1 MQRAGAS
8 GWIALRVA
16 CAVSLASCVE
26 PRTELV
32 ARVDSELAWG
42 EGQRVQS
49 VAVEVRRGGP
59 TGALRSQRV
68 SALGVAAGRQRLPM
82 FVGVRESAGDT
93 DTPVWIEALG
103 CAAPNGCDRDTAVV
117 AQRALVRFQEGATLE
132 VPLLFA
138 SACEGVRCAATERC
152 EVTTGVC
159 RPASEAPVT
168 SFSGADAGGRD
179 DVFATDHT
187 DASSP
192 DDATAVDDVVDAPDV
207 VDAVESRDAGAMDNG
222 PDAGVA
228 DTGPTDSGPADA
240 GAADADPLDSGP
252 IDTGVRDTGP
262 MDTGPV
268 DTGPSPDTG
277 SGPGVNCPSSPP
289 RFCPGSN
296 ACCIM
301 LGPVAVSCGCDVP
314 IYGCLPDTCS

>member
-93 DTPVWIEALG
+93 DTPVWIEVLG
-103 CAAPNGCDRDTAVV
+103 CAVPNGCDRDTAVV
-117 AQRALVRFQEGATLE
+117 TQRALVRFQEGATLE
-132 VPLLFA
+132 VPLLLA

-159 RPASEAPVT
+159 RPASEAPVRPFVGVRA
-168 SFSGADAGGRD
+168 SVEVPFVEDDSRVVEDDADR
-179 DVFATDHT
+179 
-187 DASSP
+187 S
-192 DDATAVDDVVDAPDV
+192 DDATVDVPDAGAL
-207 VDAVESRDAGAMDNG
+207 DAESRDAGAMDNG

-240 GAADADPLDSGP
+240 GADDADPTDSGP

-277 SGPGVNCPSSPP
+277 SGPGVNCPSFPP
-289 RFCPGSN
+289 RFCPGPN

-314 IYGCLPDTCS
+314 IFGCMPDTCS